1 MVLEDFIGPR
11 HAEKRPW
18 ELFFLGLIYASI
30 GIFLSLWIFDSYAG
44 IVSIF
49 LTTMAT
55 IPLIYHTMKFEEK
68 KDTVY
73 DDEKTILKE
82 HSKAILFF
90 MFLFLGI
97 TVAYVLW
104 YVFLPSSTVSEFF
117 VIQAQTI
124 NTINDKIT
132 GNIAQLSLFTKIFLN
147 NIKVL
152 AFSVLFSLFY
162 GVGAMFILTWN
173 ASVIATAIGE
183 FIRTSLGY
191 YTRIY
196 GAPTLGNYFNAAIV
210 GMFKFSIHG
219 IPEILS
225 YFIGGLAGG
234 IMSVAIMKKEFKGEN
249 YQKII
254 LDVSDL
260 ILIAVGILLIAALL
274 EVYVTPLIF

>member
-18 ELFFLGLIYASI
+18 ELFFLGLVYASVA
-30 GIFLSLWIFDSYAG
+30 IFLSLWIFDTYAG

-68 KDTVY
+68 KDLIY
-73 DDEKTILKE
+73 EDEKTLLKE
-82 HSKAILFF
+82 HSKALLFF

-97 TVAYVLW
+97 TIAYALW
-104 YVFLPSSTVSEFF
+104 YVFLPADTVSKFF
-117 VIQAQTI
+117 VTQSQTI
-124 NTINDKIT
+124 SSINNRMT
-132 GNIAQLSLFTKIFLN
+132 GHAFNVALFTKIFLN

-152 AFSVLFSLFY
+152 AFSVLFSFFY
-162 GVGAMFILTWN
+162 GMGAMFILTWN
-173 ASVIATAIGE
+173 ASVIATAIGD
-183 FIRTSLGY
+183 FIRNTLAY
-191 YTRIY
+191 YTKVY
-196 GAPTLGNYFNAAIV
+196 GAPSLTNYFNAALV
-210 GMFKFSIHG
+210 GLFKFSIHG

-260 ILIAVGILLIAALL
+260 ILIAVGILFAAALL

>member
-1 MVLEDFIGPR
+1 
-11 HAEKRPW
+11 
-18 ELFFLGLIYASI
+18 
-30 GIFLSLWIFDSYAG
+30 
-44 IVSIF
+44 
-49 LTTMAT
+49 
-55 IPLIYHTMKFEEK
+55 
-68 KDTVY
+68 
-73 DDEKTILKE
+73 
-82 HSKAILFF
+82 

-104 YVFLPSSTVSEFF
+104 YLFLPAAIVTKFF

-124 NTINDKIT
+124 NTINDHIT
-132 GNIAQLSLFTKIFLN
+132 AHAVQLALFTKIFLN
-147 NIKVL
+147 NLKVL

-173 ASVIATAIGE
+173 ASVIATAIGD
-183 FIRTSLGY
+183 FIRKSLSY
-191 YTRIY
+191 YTKIY
-196 GAPTLGNYFNAAIV
+196 GAPTVGNYFNAALV

-225 YFIGGLAGG
+225 YFTGGLAGG

-260 ILIAVGILLIAALL
+260 ILIAVGMLLVAALL